1 VTLGTLVILGSGE
14 TAPNMVKVH
23 REVLSRLDRV
33 RGVLLDTPFGFQE
46 NVPQLTEKILDYFA
60 TSLQVSLTP
69 ATFVRSDA
77 TSELQR
83 AQYLDAV
90 RSANFV
96 FAGPGS
102 PSYAVKQW
110 ASLDFTDALE
120 TVLNNNGVVTFASAA
135 ALTLGAYTAPIYEI
149 YKVGE
154 SPYWLSGLDLL
165 SRLGLRCVVI
175 PHYDNAEGQNH
186 DTRCCYL
193 GERRLRMMEDM
204 LDPDVATLGVDE
216 HTAVIIDLAAQTLHV
231 RGRGNAYW
239 RSGDSVRTL
248 SAEDVVPL
256 SELQSAPVPA
266 RAPLARSVVT
276 ELSDIDVLATTAL
289 AGGPD
294 AALAVA
300 QLTRRAATGG
310 EGRIDPAP
318 LVEGVL
324 RARALAREAKQFEL
338 ADQLR
343 QALVDG
349 GIEVQDTPSG
359 ASWRVPSETDA

>member
-1 VTLGTLVILGSGE
+1 MTLGTLVILGSGE

-33 RGVLLDTPFGFQE
+33 QGVLLDTPFGFQE

-60 TSLQVSLTP
+60 TSLQVSLAP
-69 ATFVRSDA
+69 ATFLHRDA
-77 TSELQR
+77 SSELQR

-110 ASLDFTDALE
+110 STLDFTDALE
-120 TVLNNNGVVTFASAA
+120 TVLTNNGVVTFASAA
-135 ALTLGAYTAPIYEI
+135 ALTLGAFTAPIYEI

-154 SPYWLSGLDLL
+154 SPHWIPGLDLL
-165 SRLGLRCVVI
+165 GRFGLRCVVI

-193 GERRLRMMEDM
+193 GERRLRLMEDM

-216 HTAVIIDLAAQTLHV
+216 HTAVIIDLAAQTLQV

-239 RSGDSVRTL
+239 RTGDHVRTL
-248 SAEDVVPL
+248 SATDPVSL
-256 SELQSAPVPA
+256 SELHAAPATA
-266 RAPLARSVVT
+266 RTPLVT
-276 ELSDIDVLATTAL
+276 SPVSDLSDIDVLATTAL

-324 RARALAREAKQFEL
+324 RARALARDAKQFDL

-343 QALVDG
+343 KALVDG
-349 GIEVQDTPSG
+349 GVEVQDTPSG
-359 ASWRVPSETDA
+359 ATWRVPSETEA